1 MSLQEGKKIDLL
13 IEGGIVITMDAERR
27 IYNPGYVAI
36 QEGKIVDVGSS
47 ASGYSARERIDASE
61 MLVLPGLVNPHNHL
75 DQCVYRSCFS
85 QPEPDASLSFWHMA
99 LGLTRERAR
108 AAASLSLLDLAHY
121 GVTTTQESHFTHY
134 HPDSTDGICEAIQ
147 LSGMRAVVGRG
158 FSDGP
163 KLAEPFRER
172 TEDVI
177 DDLNRLEKEYDSD
190 YILINSEPSVS
201 IRCSPEAI
209 VAMYEWAKARG
220 KRWHMHLGHHQ
231 EELHDALSRV
241 GMGTVQYAESL
252 GVLGPELLAVHCTS
266 SGLLP
271 EELELL
277 GEYRVNISHC
287 PPLVMLA
294 GSQPPPIWELERLG
308 ARVVI
313 GVDGSNS
320 NNGQNIWEAMKW
332 AIYLQRSRF
341 GDRYLGTAE
350 QALEMTTIKAA
361 QALGLDARVG
371 SLEPGKE
378 ADIALFRR
386 DQLHLVPDAMLVSNL
401 VYSGVSTRAD
411 TVLVG
416 GRPILRGGRST
427 VFDEAEVVAWVREAQ
442 AAMIEEAGYEGR
454 IGLSVSW
461 PVIMP

>member
-1 MSLQEGKKIDLL
+1 LQ
-13 IEGGIVITMDAERR
+13 M
-27 IYNPGYVAI
+27 
-36 QEGKIVDVGSS
+36 
-47 ASGYSARERIDASE
+47 
-61 MLVLPGLVNPHNHL
+61 
-75 DQCVYRSCFS
+75 
-85 QPEPDASLSFWHMA
+85 W
-99 LGLTRERAR
+99 
-108 AAASLSLLDLAHY
+108 
-121 GVTTTQESHFTHY
+121 
-134 HPDSTDGICEAIQ
+134 
-147 LSGMRAVVGRG
+147 
-158 FSDGP
+158 
-163 KLAEPFRER
+163 
-172 TEDVI
+172 
-177 DDLNRLEKEYDSD
+177 
-190 YILINSEPSVS
+190 
-201 IRCSPEAI
+201 
-209 VAMYEWAKARG
+209 
-220 KRWHMHLGHHQ
+220 
-231 EELHDALSRV
+231 